1 MANKKNT
8 PPGIGESAD
17 SGVMHN
23 PLPSRAR
30 THARVVDRRDIK
42 DIPCS
47 QTTRACTCTRTRT
60 RVENPAAYF
69 KAWRIAKWGGDY
81 TETANASPSTDIS
94 LLDEQCIRA
103 AVERVRWALGKKCAE
118 VARAYLNHKN
128 WRSLGIPERTFQHAL
143 KKVKNYFSAR

>member
-1 MANKKNT
+1 MKDRMTLGHIADVA
-8 PPGIGESAD
+8 ESAALTMAD
-17 SGVMHN
+17 G
-23 PLPSRAR
+23 RATER
-30 THARVVDRRDIK
+30 IVE
-42 DIPCS
+42 
-47 QTTRACTCTRTRT
+47 AC
-60 RVENPAAYF
+60 
-69 KAWRIAKWGGDY
+69 DY

-143 KKVKNYFSAR
+143 KKKLKIIFQPDK